1 MDEHMERCL
10 DHMYMIASNNGLAY
24 PNAQKAAMDAYM
36 EVREENVKQRP
47 CVSSRSKGLHGTDS
61 ARYLV
66 APPKGQ
72 RGIWLEIAD
81 I

>member
-36 EVREENVKQRP
+36 EVREENVKQDLAFP
-47 CVSSRSKGLHGTDS
+47 HDLKVYMALIP
-61 ARYLV
+61 LV
-66 APPKGQ
+66 TLLLRRKDNGES
-72 RGIWLEIAD
+72 GWK
-81 I
+81 